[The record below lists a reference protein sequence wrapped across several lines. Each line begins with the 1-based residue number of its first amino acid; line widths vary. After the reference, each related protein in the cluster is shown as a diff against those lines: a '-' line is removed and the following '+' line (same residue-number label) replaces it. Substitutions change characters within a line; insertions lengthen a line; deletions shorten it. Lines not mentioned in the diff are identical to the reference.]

1 MIIEYHR
8 PETLEQALA
17 LLSHQNPPTLPLGG
31 GSYLSRHTSDDVA
44 VVDLQKLGLDFID
57 GTENG
62 LSIGATTRL
71 QTLVEH
77 PAIPQWLKQSAN
89 RETSANLRRMQSL
102 AGSLVTCDGRSV
114 LGTVLLASDAR
125 LYWLPQRE
133 EKSLG
138 DYFALRSHWNQ
149 GLLIRSITIPTKV
162 KVAVDWVARTPR
174 DLPVLVVA
182 VAQWQSKR
190 TRVAVGGFGNVP
202 LLVLDGP
209 EPGGVDV
216 ALKSVLKQSA
226 DEWASSEYRMDVGEK
241 LVKRLLKTLEALE
254 G

>member
-8 PETLEQALA
+8 PDTLDQALA
-17 LLSHQNPPTLPLGG
+17 LLSRQNPPTLPLGG
-31 GSYLSRHTSDDVA
+31 GSYLSRHTREDVA
-44 VVDLQKLGLDFID
+44 VVDLQKLGLDFIES
-57 GTENG
+57 TEKG

-77 PAIPQWLKQSAN
+77 PEIPQWLKQAAH

-102 AGSLVTCDGRSV
+102 AGTLVTCNGRSI
-114 LGTVLLASDAR
+114 LGTVLLAADAR
-125 LYWLPQRE
+125 LYWLPQGE

-138 DYFALRSHWNQ
+138 DYFALRLHWNQ
-149 GLLIRSITIPTKV
+149 GLLIRSISIPTKV
-162 KVAVDWVARTPR
+162 KVASDWVARTPK

-182 VAQWQSKR
+182 VAQWPSKR
-190 TRVAVGGFGNVP
+190 TRVVVGGFGNTP

-216 ALKSVLKQSA
+216 ALKSVLKQST

-241 LVKRLLKTLEALE
+241 LLKRLLKTLEALE